1 MFGAP
6 VSQSRK
12 QKERAQRRE
21 LLLEAAAR
29 VFGRRPFDEA
39 TMQEVAA
46 EAQIGMQGLYEHFP
60 SKQELYEQVILQRAM
75 DYQALADEILARPG
89 TPLELLRALATAYVR
104 QFKDQPWRL
113 PTFIRD
119 RVHFDW
125 EMDSRF
131 STRFREIYEAERGHL
146 KGLIVQA
153 VACGE
158 LRPLD
163 PDFLTQLCLDTLQ
176 SSLHYSHHLDE
187 EEEVAACVDRAL
199 DCLLMGVGGHTSS
212 RSESVLS

>member
-1 MFGAP
+1 MFGVP

-75 DYQALADEILARPG
+75 GYQALAEEILARPG
-89 TPLELLRALATAYVR
+89 TPLELLRTLATAYVR

-131 STRFREIYEAERGHL
+131 STRLREIYEVERGHL
-146 KGLIVQA
+146 KGLIVRA

-158 LRPLD
+158 LRPLN
-163 PDFLTQLCLDTLQ
+163 PDFLTQLCLDILQ
-176 SSLHYSHHLDE
+176 ASLHYSHHLEVE
-187 EEEVAACVDRAL
+187 EDVTACVDRAL
-199 DCLLMGVGGHTSS
+199 DCLLEGVGGSPSS
-212 RSESVLS
+212 GSKSVLS